1 MVVHQTPAVS
11 ADMIGLRGESAK
23 KEQQLLC
30 SNVQYTDIR
39 SLDPLVNDQ
48 GPSLRQEE
56 EAGDGEG
63 TVETMQKAN

>member
-1 MVVHQTPAVS
+1 M
-11 ADMIGLRGESAK
+11 
-23 KEQQLLC
+23 
-30 SNVQYTDIR
+30 R

-56 EAGDGEG
+56 EEEAGDEEG